1 MPEQEINENELQ
13 NYEMPIT
20 DLTDDKGNPIL
31 SPSTGADI
39 ITAVGGVT
47 PERFWMVFM
56 VIISIAL
63 GIFTFIGGGYLAN
76 EISSK
81 NNEITQLKKELK
93 EGPEETLN
101 RIKKEQLNLFFEE
114 NIKSRGYAI
123 SPYFKSLTVN
133 NFNTVFRMQIN
144 RGVNGKWQL
153 IKFFPYI
160 F

>member
-1 MPEQEINENELQ
+1 MPEPQINENELQ

-63 GIFTFIGGGYLAN
+63 GLFIFIGGGYLAN
-76 EISSK
+76 EISTK

-93 EGPEETLN
+93 ECPEETLN
-101 RIKKEQLNLFFEE
+101 RIKEEQLKFQELKEIVKLDSAKIDNALA
-114 NIKSRGYAI
+114 KKKQRL
-123 SPYFKSLTVN
+123 KSLKEIEKN
-133 NFNTVFRMQIN
+133 IE
-144 RGVNGKWQL
+144 
-153 IKFFPYI
+153 P
-160 F
+160 

>member
-1 MPEQEINENELQ
+1 MMSEPQVNNDELQ

-20 DLTDDKGNPIL
+20 DLTSDVGNPIL
-31 SPSTGADI
+31 SPSTGADV

-63 GIFTFIGGGYLAN
+63 GLFIFIGGGYLAN

-93 EGPEETLN
+93 ECPEETLN
-101 RIKKEQLNLFFEE
+101 RIKEEQLKFQELKEIVKLDSAKIDNALA
-114 NIKSRGYAI
+114 KKKQRL
-123 SPYFKSLTVN
+123 KSLKEIEKN
-133 NFNTVFRMQIN
+133 IE
-144 RGVNGKWQL
+144 
-153 IKFFPYI
+153 P
-160 F
+160 

>member
-1 MPEQEINENELQ
+1 MMPEPQINENEIQ

-76 EISSK
+76 EITSK

-93 EGPEETLN
+93 ECPEETLN
-101 RIKKEQLNLFFEE
+101 RIKEEQLKFQELKEIVKSDSE
-114 NIKSRGYAI
+114 KIDSALIKKKERL
-123 SPYFKSLTVN
+123 KSLKEIEKN
-133 NFNTVFRMQIN
+133 IE
-144 RGVNGKWQL
+144 
-153 IKFFPYI
+153 P
-160 F
+160 

>member
-1 MPEQEINENELQ
+1 MSEPQVNNDELQ

-20 DLTDDKGNPIL
+20 DLTSDGDNPIL
-31 SPSTGADI
+31 SPSTGADV

-63 GIFTFIGGGYLAN
+63 GLFIFIGGGYLAN

-93 EGPEETLN
+93 ECPEETLN
-101 RIKKEQLNLFFEE
+101 RIKEEQLKFQELKEIVKLDSAKIDNALA
-114 NIKSRGYAI
+114 KKKQRL
-123 SPYFKSLTVN
+123 KSLKEIEKN
-133 NFNTVFRMQIN
+133 IE
-144 RGVNGKWQL
+144 
-153 IKFFPYI
+153 P
-160 F
+160 

>member
-1 MPEQEINENELQ
+1 MPEPQINENELQ

-63 GIFTFIGGGYLAN
+63 GLFIFIGGGYLAN

-93 EGPEETLN
+93 ECPEETLN
-101 RIKKEQLNLFFEE
+101 RIKEEQLKFQELKEIVKLDSAKIDNALA
-114 NIKSRGYAI
+114 KKKQRL
-123 SPYFKSLTVN
+123 KSLKEIEKN
-133 NFNTVFRMQIN
+133 IE
-144 RGVNGKWQL
+144 
-153 IKFFPYI
+153 P
-160 F
+160 

>member
-1 MPEQEINENELQ
+1 MSEPQVNNDELQ

-20 DLTDDKGNPIL
+20 DLTSDAGNPIL
-31 SPSTGADI
+31 SPSTGADV

-63 GIFTFIGGGYLAN
+63 GLFIFIGGGYLAN

-93 EGPEETLN
+93 ECPEETLN
-101 RIKKEQLNLFFEE
+101 RIKEEQLKFQELKEIVKLDSAKIDNALA
-114 NIKSRGYAI
+114 KKKQRL
-123 SPYFKSLTVN
+123 KSLKEIEKN
-133 NFNTVFRMQIN
+133 IE
-144 RGVNGKWQL
+144 
-153 IKFFPYI
+153 P
-160 F
+160 

>member
-1 MPEQEINENELQ
+1 MPEPQINENELQ

-31 SPSTGADI
+31 SPSTGADL

-63 GIFTFIGGGYLAN
+63 GLFIFIGGGYLAN

-93 EGPEETLN
+93 ECPEETLN
-101 RIKKEQLNLFFEE
+101 RIKEEQLKFQELKEIVKSDSE
-114 NIKSRGYAI
+114 KIDSALIKKKERL
-123 SPYFKSLTVN
+123 KSLKEIEKN
-133 NFNTVFRMQIN
+133 IE
-144 RGVNGKWQL
+144 
-153 IKFFPYI
+153 P
-160 F
+160 

>member
-1 MPEQEINENELQ
+1 MPEPQINENELQ

-31 SPSTGADI
+31 SPSTGADL

-63 GIFTFIGGGYLAN
+63 GLFIFIGGGYLAN

-81 NNEITQLKKELK
+81 NIEITQLKKELK
-93 EGPEETLN
+93 ECPEETLN
-101 RIKKEQLNLFFEE
+101 RIKKEQLKFQELKEIVKLDSAKIDNALAKKKQRLKGLKEIE
-114 NIKSRGYAI
+114 KNIE
-123 SPYFKSLTVN
+123 P
-133 NFNTVFRMQIN
+133 
-144 RGVNGKWQL
+144 
-153 IKFFPYI
+153 
-160 F
+160 